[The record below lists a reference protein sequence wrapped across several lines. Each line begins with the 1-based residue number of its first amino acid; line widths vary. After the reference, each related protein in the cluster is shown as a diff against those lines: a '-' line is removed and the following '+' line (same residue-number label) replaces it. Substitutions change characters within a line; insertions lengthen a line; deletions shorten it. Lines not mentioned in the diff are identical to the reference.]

1 MSFHKLLLIF
11 FYFIKNFIKYS
22 YCLQTLTAFSLEI
35 GILDTTSALK
45 PKKIARLNTIL
56 NNSALTADQNP
67 EVIAD
72 KLNISE
78 YDPILLSVLA
88 TVRSELPKRKGKWK
102 TIQLLPSKEAKAC
115 AQSIPMMFK
124 QSQTNSPYTFVI
136 LPSPYSNWREGSISN
151 QLSYILDK
159 NFNEPNIITFNG
171 YLSPAFLRNS
181 CQFIPWDILSLS
193 KDLHLRIRKYLNEEQ
208 HSSEHTGLIGV
219 SGGGSLTIAMLAQAS
234 DFSRTHNTQ
243 NTFGLGGMSFSPI
256 LHGRA
261 ILHNLDIRHAQST
274 INPTWGLS
282 TRDLRNL
289 SHFLYIFILPKQD
302 QVMHLYDKNPT
313 EFRQRVFNEFTV
325 SYLRDTLKALRYHP
339 SDINGEINYYNVY
352 INTSFLNDTSINK
365 LADRTQTTW
374 NADNVTA
381 FSSINHN
388 FSAIISDHSSINTS
402 FDQAIS
408 LQNMLP
414 LIDKPL
420 FIYSAQDD
428 PIIFFPDESN
438 PLFHS
443 SLEVLETAK
452 NHPHII
458 AFNPKY
464 GSHAGILLDPIFEE
478 LVTTFFQP

>member
-1 MSFHKLLLIF
+1 MSFRKLLLIF
-11 FYFIKNFIKYS
+11 F

-45 PKKIARLNTIL
+45 PEKTARLNTVL
-56 NNSALTADQNP
+56 NNSALTADQDP
-67 EVIAD
+67 EVIAE

-88 TVRSELPKRKGKWK
+88 TVRSELPKRQGKWK
-102 TIQLLPSKEAKAC
+102 TIQLLPSREAKTC
-115 AQSIPMMFK
+115 AQSIPIMFK
-124 QSQTNSPYTFVI
+124 KSQTNSPYTFVI

-151 QLSYILDK
+151 QLSYILGK
-159 NFNEPNIITFNG
+159 NFNDPNIITFNG

-181 CQFIPWDILSLS
+181 CQSIPWDILSLS
-193 KDLHLRIRKYLNEEQ
+193 KDLHLRIKKYLNEEQ
-208 HSSEHTGLIGV
+208 LSSEHTGLIGV
-219 SGGGSLTIAMLAQAS
+219 SGGGSLTIALLAQAS

-243 NTFGLGGMSFSPI
+243 NTFGLGGMSLSPI

-282 TRDLRNL
+282 TGDLKNL
-289 SHFLYIFILPKQD
+289 WQYLHIFILPKQE
-302 QVMHLYDKNPT
+302 QVIYLYNKNPT

-339 SDINGEINYYNVY
+339 SDINGEVNYYDVY
-352 INTSFLNDTSINK
+352 INTDFLNDTNINT

-374 NADNVTA
+374 DVDNVTA

-388 FSAIISDHSSINTS
+388 FSARILDHSTINTS
-402 FDQAIS
+402 FDQTIS
-408 LQNMLP
+408 LQNVMP

-438 PLFHS
+438 PLFYS

-452 NHPHII
+452 THPYIMV
-458 AFNPKY
+458 FNPKY
-464 GSHAGILLDPIFEE
+464 GSHAGILLDPVFEE